1 MFTHNTW
8 ANSPRTDHSDDD
20 PHHPTEGAGAH
31 QAWIIKTLAMP
42 NDNHITSPTRGHERP
57 AKKVPSI
64 SFLLLSLRESPVL
77 LPSQASLG
85 MTAKISHT
93 PRVKLRCSIACHYTI
108 TTTWRVVLFQETK
121 QSLRVDYDADGRLT
135 HTWQQM
141 TIVICDRLFL

>member
-42 NDNHITSPTRGHERP
+42 NDNLITSPTRGHERP

-77 LPSQASLG
+77 LPSQAKPRNDRKNLACPQGEIAMLNRLSLYHNDDLE
-85 MTAKISHT
+85 S
-93 PRVKLRCSIACHYTI
+93 
-108 TTTWRVVLFQETK
+108 VVSRNKTK
-121 QSLRVDYDADGRLT
+121 FKG
-135 HTWQQM
+135 
-141 TIVICDRLFL
+141 